1 MTKTVTIGD
10 VCEVIAGQSPPS
22 SKYNKDG
29 KGLPFFQGKAD
40 FGRLYPENVRVWCS
54 EPAKIAEAG
63 DILISVRAPVGP
75 TNICAQKACIG
86 RGLSAIRAGSGIESK
101 YLLYFLRKYEPK
113 LASQGKGS
121 TFSSIT
127 QKDIKC
133 IPVPL
138 PPLADQKYIVS
149 ILDQA
154 DALRQKRKE
163 AMRLLDEYV
172 QAMFLEMFG
181 DPVTNPKG
189 WRQMTLREVATTLK
203 RGPFGGALKKDI
215 FVPDGYAVY
224 EQSHAI
230 YGDFSEFRYFIPEEK
245 YNEMKAFSVTPGD
258 LIVSCSGTLGKIAEV
273 PHDAKQGVI
282 NQALLRITLNNDIV
296 LNAYF
301 LFMFR
306 SPWCQNILFGVSRG
320 SGISNFPPMSVIKNL
335 SFPIPDISYQKKFVS
350 MNKDIVEIRSNM
362 NMQKTELDLQF
373 NALMQEAFDDSL

>member
-1 MTKTVTIGD
+1 MTTVSLFEICRPKQWKTIASKDLIASGYPVYGANGRIGYHSEYNHKEPTLLITCRGATCGSVLITEPTSYVNGNAMALDNLDLDKIHIKFLYYYLQQRGFTD
-10 VCEVIAGQSPPS
+10 VISGSAQPQITRQ
-22 SKYNKDG
+22 
-29 KGLPFFQGKAD
+29 GL
-40 FGRLYPENVRVWCS
+40 
-54 EPAKIAEAG
+54 AKVQI
-63 DILISVRAPVGP
+63 P
-75 TNICAQKACIG
+75 
-86 RGLSAIRAGSGIESK
+86 
-101 YLLYFLRKYEPK
+101 LR
-113 LASQGKGS
+113 
-121 TFSSIT
+121 
-127 QKDIKC
+127 
-133 IPVPL
+133 PL
-138 PPLADQKYIVS
+138 EDQQRIVS

-154 DALRQKRKE
+154 NALRQKRKE
-163 AMRLLDEYV
+163 AMKLLDEYV
-172 QAMFLEMFG
+172 ESVFLEMFG
-181 DPVTNPKG
+181 DPVTNSKG

-230 YGDFSEFRYFIPEEK
+230 YGDFNEFRYFIPEEK

-373 NALMQEAFDDSL
+373 NALMQKAFSDTQ